1 MDRDTMDANGLHNP
15 FFNNEKTQKD
25 TKIFVGVAALTD
37 EMALGFAVWPIG
49 FSDSSTYSR

>member
-1 MDRDTMDANGLHNP
+1 MDANGLHNP